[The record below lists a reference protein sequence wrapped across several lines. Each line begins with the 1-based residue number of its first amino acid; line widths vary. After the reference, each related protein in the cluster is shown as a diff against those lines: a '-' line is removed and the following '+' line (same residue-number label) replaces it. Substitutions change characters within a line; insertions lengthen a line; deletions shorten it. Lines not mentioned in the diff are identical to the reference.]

1 MDSLILN
8 MIQQIVVLLIFLAAV
23 AYIGRLLYKSFTAK
37 SGSGCDTGCGKCGA
51 VDFEKIEKQLKQK
64 GI

>member
-1 MDSLILN
+1 
-8 MIQQIVVLLIFLAAV
+8 MIQHLIIGIIFLAAILYV
-23 AYIGRLLYKSFTAK
+23 ARMLYKSFTAK
-37 SGSGCDTGCGKCGA
+37 SGCSTGCGQCNA